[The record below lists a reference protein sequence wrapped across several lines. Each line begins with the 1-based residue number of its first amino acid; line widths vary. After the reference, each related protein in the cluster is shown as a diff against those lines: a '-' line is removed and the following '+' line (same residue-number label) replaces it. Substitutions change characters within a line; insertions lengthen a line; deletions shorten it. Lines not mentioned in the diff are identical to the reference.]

1 MVMGAHFSSFQSLS
15 RPVDRGFSRRHDPAC
30 QKLSLS
36 HCRHNVPSSP
46 SRVAGVL
53 FMTKYVVK
61 EFDVMSVAKFFAV
74 LGLVWGF
81 LMGLFVAFG
90 AGAMAA
96 AMGAAALGAG
106 MGIAGLFFM
115 VIIGGIGGFVGG
127 AIIAVIYN
135 LVLGVIGGIVV
146 DLEAKQ

>member
-1 MVMGAHFSSFQSLS
+1 
-15 RPVDRGFSRRHDPAC
+15 
-30 QKLSLS
+30 
-36 HCRHNVPSSP
+36 
-46 SRVAGVL
+46 
-53 FMTKYVVK
+53 MTKYVVK